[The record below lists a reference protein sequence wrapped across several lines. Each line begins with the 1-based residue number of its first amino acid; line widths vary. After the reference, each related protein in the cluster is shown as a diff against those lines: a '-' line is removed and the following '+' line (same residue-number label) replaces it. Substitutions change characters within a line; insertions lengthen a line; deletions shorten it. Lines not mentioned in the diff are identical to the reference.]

1 MSDKPKDA
9 PAFDFFPERWLAGVA
24 TFSDA
29 EQISFLRLL
38 CHQWL
43 KSDDGLPDDGTI
55 LKRLAGKGV
64 TSSVLAKFPVGQDGA
79 RRNARLETIRV
90 GQRERIAKKS
100 EVRRA
105 AANARWEKERSKP
118 DANAS
123 EVHANASIVHVQ
135 SDANAM
141 PTTHHP
147 PPTLSTSNE
156 VQSLTLPFESEEFA
170 TAWAQWTRHR
180 REKRK
185 PLTPT
190 SVTLQFKTLKEIG
203 EVRSIAAINSSI
215 ANGYTGIFETKSHNA
230 HLNGTHRTDSLNAK
244 GRYS

>member
-1 MSDKPKDA
+1 LSDKPKDA

-64 TSSVLAKFPVGQDGA
+64 TSSVLAKFPVSPDGA
-79 RRNARLETIRV
+79 RRNARLEDIRIQ
-90 GQRERIAKKS
+90 QRQRIAK
-100 EVRRA
+100 RREGA
-105 AANARWEKERSKP
+105 MKTNEKRWAKPVAERPAERVDGDVDSDIK
-118 DANAS
+118 ATSTAS
-123 EVHANASIVHVQ
+123 R
-135 SDANAM
+135 
-141 PTTHHP
+141 HHP
-147 PPTLSTSNE
+147 PPTPSTSIE
-156 VQSLTLPFESEEFA
+156 VQSLTLPFDSEDFA
-170 TAWAQWTRHR
+170 TAWEQWTRHR

-190 SVTLQFKTLKEIG
+190 SVTLQFKTLKDMG

-230 HLNGTHRTDSLNAK
+230 HLNGTPRNDSLNAK

>member
-64 TSSVLAKFPVGQDGA
+64 TSSVLAKFPVSSDGA
-79 RRNARLETIRV
+79 RRNARLEDIRIQ
-90 GQRERIAKKS
+90 QRQRIAK
-100 EVRRA
+100 RREGA
-105 AANARWEKERSKP
+105 AKTNEKRWAKPVAERP
-118 DANAS
+118 AERPAEGVD
-123 EVHANASIVHVQ
+123 
-135 SDANAM
+135 SDVVSDVADES
-141 PTTHHP
+141 P
-147 PPTLSTSNE
+147 PPTPHPSTSKE
-156 VQSLTLPFESEEFA
+156 VQSLALPFESKEFA
-170 TAWAQWTRHR
+170 EAWEQWTQHR
-180 REKRK
+180 REKKK

-190 SVTLQFKTLKEIG
+190 SVTLQFKALKDMG